1 MTPAK
6 RHDKRVGYTRVS
18 SLDQNTD
25 RQLDGLEL
33 DKVFTDKAS
42 GKDTKRPQLQACL
55 QYLRE
60 GDRLIVHSMDRL
72 ARNLHD
78 LKNMVT
84 DLTGRGVHVHFVK
97 EHLTFTGEGDSAM
110 SHLLLSLLGAV
121 AEFERSLIRERQRE
135 GIALA
140 KQAGVYKGRKRVLTA
155 EQVQEIRRRVQA
167 GVKKAGLAVEYG
179 VSRQTLYSALASTVP
194 PERYQ
199 RRVNTG
205 SPAPELI
212 GRD

>member
-6 RHDKRVGYTRVS
+6 RHDKQVGYIRVS
-18 SLDQNTD
+18 SIDQNTD

-42 GKDTKRPQLQACL
+42 GRDTKRPQLQACL
-55 QYLRE
+55 EYLRE

-78 LKNMVT
+78 LKNLVT

-97 EHLTFTGEGDSAM
+97 ENLTFTGEGDSAM
-110 SHLLLSLLGAV
+110 SHLLLNLLGAV

-140 KQAGVYKGRKRVLTA
+140 KKAGVYKGRKRVLTA
-155 EQVQEIRRRVQA
+155 EQVLMIRKQLAA
-167 GVKKAGLAVEYG
+167 GEKKSTLAAEYG
-179 VSRQTLYSALASTVP
+179 VSRQTLYSALASSVP

-199 RRVNTG
+199 RWVI
-205 SPAPELI
+205 PAVPHP
-212 GRD
+212 D